1 MSSQYEDAEYA
12 QFPKEWRMW
21 GCSSVGRKKNVHF
34 QVLIHHHQ
42 NQASQG
48 EKDKRSKVEM
58 PACTEN
64 TTDVQYATVNSGL
77 MNYWI
82 EL

>member
-1 MSSQYEDAEYA
+1 
-12 QFPKEWRMW
+12 MW
-21 GCSSVGRKKNVHF
+21 GCSSVGREKNVHF

-48 EKDKRSKVEM
+48 GKDKRSKVEM

-64 TTDVQYATVNSGL
+64 TTDV
-77 MNYWI
+77 
-82 EL
+82 